1 MEALLTYTDS
11 DGLLRLHLLRGVE
24 LLPRP
29 QGGRLA
35 LKERSPAE
43 PTAEEGG
50 RLALFEAWLAEEV
63 AESVSPE
70 GSAGAGRARATR
82 GELIVELLADKVAK
96 AGWQA
101 ASGGPGQQRAAVA
114 RRERFEARVTCAR
127 RRGERAARERAAL
140 VALERTC
147 EDLHARSVQHWGE
160 LLRRRAASVAS
171 RAVYSAETFAGEQAD
186 LLRER
191 GVFGPFWAPNTP
203 RSFWAPP
210 RPMPAAPES
219 AMARLDPLDSWHPW
233 FAGQNSGEP
242 WNGWGLARPA
252 AGGDKLWWRLDLTEG
267 PQRLRRRLELDV
279 QEMGHARYTRSSAG
293 AGTSSGGGGWRP
305 MRDRFLRAK
314 VDGQGSWEVDED
326 MVEPAPMVAVLPGG
340 KAEGARGGV
349 SAQLANLA
357 SSQLAADDLWRF
369 LSRREAGEGGE
380 DKAPT
385 SREIQLDKL
394 QWALEQG
401 DAALAAFNCARLE
414 SGTPVPGVLLVCAR
428 SLYLFEHCSIEASGD
443 VVGQPALAPTRAA
456 VGEGSSVRR
465 WAHRSIRDIQ
475 RRRYLL
481 RPVGLEIFSDGK
493 DCLLILNKAE
503 RQAALDRIWGARSE
517 ALAKLARLGAAG
529 GPERAH
535 DPGTPEKRL
544 GQAQAAALG
553 ESVAVDLTDPTQTS
567 ELAAGKWTGRASVKT
582 LLKNLRR
589 RWAAREISNL
599 QYLMHL
605 NTLAG
610 RSYHDLTQYPVM
622 PWVLAD
628 YSSASLDLSD
638 PSVFRDLSKPM
649 GAQCPARASQFRAR
663 FEEWVDPDP
672 EHPTPRF
679 HYATH
684 YSSAAYVTFFLLRLE
699 PFTSAHVQLQ
709 GGKFDH
715 AERLFTS
722 VAETWESASAGKG
735 GGLSDVKELTPEFY
749 FMPDFLRNV
758 NRLDLGTARDGSP
771 LGDVVLPPW
780 ANGSAE
786 EFVRKMR
793 QALES
798 EHVST
803 RLHLWIDLVFGFRQR
818 GPPAEEA
825 LNVFHH
831 LTYEGAV
838 DVDAVADPVE
848 RRSAV
853 AQILNFGQT
862 VCPPPPALAPAAPAP
877 PSRPLRARPVA
888 RRVPGLK
895 CSGGGVW
902 SAAHAAL

>member
-1 MEALLTYTDS
+1 MAGGS
-11 DGLLRLHLLRGVE
+11 RGLRRAGTSSGGGSISRRG
-24 LLPRP
+24 RSGC
-29 QGGRLA
+29 GGDWSWTCR
-35 LKERSPAE
+35 K
-43 PTAEEGG
+43 
-50 RLALFEAWLAEEV
+50 WD
-63 AESVSPE
+63 
-70 GSAGAGRARATR
+70 TR
-82 GELIVELLADKVAK
+82 GI
-96 AGWQA
+96 
-101 ASGGPGQQRAAVA
+101 RAAA
-114 RRERFEARVTCAR
+114 R
-127 RRGERAARERAAL
+127 GRERAA
-140 VALERTC
+140 
-147 EDLHARSVQHWGE
+147 
-160 LLRRRAASVAS
+160 
-171 RAVYSAETFAGEQAD
+171 
-186 LLRER
+186 
-191 GVFGPFWAPNTP
+191 
-203 RSFWAPP
+203 
-210 RPMPAAPES
+210 
-219 AMARLDPLDSWHPW
+219 
-233 FAGQNSGEP
+233 
-242 WNGWGLARPA
+242 
-252 AGGDKLWWRLDLTEG
+252 
-267 PQRLRRRLELDV
+267 
-279 QEMGHARYTRSSAG
+279 
-293 AGTSSGGGGWRP
+293 GGGGWRP

-610 RSYHDLTQYPVM
+610 RSYHDLTQYPRHA
-622 PWVLAD
+622 L
-628 YSSASLDLSD
+628 
-638 PSVFRDLSKPM
+638 
-649 GAQCPARASQFRAR
+649 GACRL
-663 FEEWVDPDP
+663 
-672 EHPTPRF
+672 
-679 HYATH
+679 
-684 YSSAAYVTFFLLRLE
+684 LLRLAR
-699 PFTSAHVQLQ
+699 PIGPLRLPRPLQAHGRPVP
-709 GGKFDH
+709 
-715 AERLFTS
+715 R
-722 VAETWESASAGKG
+722 
-735 GGLSDVKELTPEFY
+735 
-749 FMPDFLRNV
+749 
-758 NRLDLGTARDGSP
+758 
-771 LGDVVLPPW
+771 
-780 ANGSAE
+780 
-786 EFVRKMR
+786 
-793 QALES
+793 
-798 EHVST
+798 T
-803 RLHLWIDLVFGFRQR
+803 RL
-818 GPPAEEA
+818 
-825 LNVFHH
+825 
-831 LTYEGAV
+831 AV
-838 DVDAVADPVE
+838 P
-848 RRSAV
+848 
-853 AQILNFGQT
+853 
-862 VCPPPPALAPAAPAP
+862 
-877 PSRPLRARPVA
+877 RPLRGVGGSG
-888 RRVPGLK
+888 PG
-895 CSGGGVW
+895 
-902 SAAHAAL
+902 APHAPLPLRHALLLRGLRHLLSPAP